1 MRFYSWKREIIFEL
15 GAQEA
20 GRAEVGGRLPEQWR
34 SCLLTGEAVWE
45 GAGQNTDIRIGESCK
60 EPSWRGCIVNC
71 WLFSIVT
78 IIESGSKKV
87 LHVLDAKF
95 LASVREAYPSI
106 L

>member
-1 MRFYSWKREIIFEL
+1 M
-15 GAQEA
+15 
-20 GRAEVGGRLPEQWR
+20 P
-34 SCLLTGEAVWE
+34 GEAVWE
-45 GAGQNTDIRIGESCK
+45 RVGQNTDFRIGESCK
-60 EPSWRGCIVNC
+60 EPCWRVCIVNC
-71 WLFSIVT
+71 WLFLIVT